1 MSGTIMRA
9 QPLVRGWLILLG
21 AVILVAGLFFTLGG
35 LKLVSLGG
43 SPYFLI
49 AGVALVASGAL
60 IALRRTA
67 GALLFGAVFLLTI
80 LWALWEVGF
89 TFWPL
94 VSRLLALGVGATV
107 VALSYPLLH
116 RKDGPV
122 PAAKPA
128 LIVAAIVGLASA
140 AGMAGMFVAH
150 PTVPFAGQ
158 ADALIP
164 VDAAHE
170 QKDWAAYGNT
180 PGGSRFVALD
190 QITRDNVN
198 NLKVAWTYRT
208 GDIAQSDGNGA
219 EDQNTPLQIGDT
231 VYICTPHN
239 NVIALDADTGRE
251 KWKTIVD
258 AKASVWMRCR
268 GLAYF
273 DARAP
278 LTQPSLP
285 GATPV
290 TPVTVPTGAACQR
303 RILMNTIDARLIAL
317 DADTGKYCAD
327 FGTNGTVDLK
337 AGLGNAPDPQYQ
349 LTAAPTLAG
358 TTVVPASVGAEVS

>member
-107 VALSYPLLH
+107 VALSYPLLY
-116 RKDGPV
+116 RKDGAV

-231 VYICTPHN
+231 VFICTPHN

-258 AKASVWMRCR
+258 AKASV
-268 GLAYF
+268 
-273 DARAP
+273 
-278 LTQPSLP
+278 
-285 GATPV
+285 
-290 TPVTVPTGAACQR
+290 
-303 RILMNTIDARLIAL
+303 
-317 DADTGKYCAD
+317 
-327 FGTNGTVDLK
+327 
-337 AGLGNAPDPQYQ
+337 
-349 LTAAPTLAG
+349 
-358 TTVVPASVGAEVS
+358 